1 MENYDGLKL
10 RPLFYSEIS
19 SSFMIYEIFDNNNEI
34 AKEFLKSFFGITI
47 DGKIAVVREKNY
59 PGKGSID
66 VFLSF
71 SINGVKSV
79 ALIEVKVHDYLSVSP
94 DQIRIYHEAAKEE
107 LGNDNIYFIYL
118 TQFNRKNISSETE
131 IAFPDSIREFEE
143 SKKKLQLPDG
153 KIKHVSWEE
162 FHKFIDSYKNTLSE
176 EYVHILDL
184 QKTWMT
190 AKSKEDLKL
199 NKVDIGIRGLSDYFP
214 DIDID
219 IVKEL
224 DFGNTPQFKNNREIL
239 TIDLSECNAQELE
252 KIFKIIK
259 KFSSSSNID
268 KKLRLVTEENTL
280 RAAREFLKLLSEQED
295 NWHLLSFYSSLF
307 DFVNNTDCLLLYG
320 TGRRGFS
327 IKTNIKRKGIISLCT
342 LWANKKIDFSIK
354 R

>member
-1 MENYDGLKL
+1 MEKYNGLKL

-19 SSFMIYEIFDNNNEI
+19 SSFMIYEIFDNHNEI
-34 AKEFLKSFFGITI
+34 AKEFLKGFFGITVDDDI
-47 DGKIAVVREKNY
+47 TIIREKNY
-59 PGKGSID
+59 PRKGSID

-94 DQIRIYHEAAKEE
+94 DQIRTYYEAAKEE

-118 TQFNRKNISSETE
+118 TQFNKNNISSKTK

-162 FHKFIDSYKNTLSE
+162 FHKFIDSYKNKLSE
-176 EYVHILDL
+176 EYVHILEL
-184 QKTWMT
+184 HKTWMT
-190 AKSKEDLKL
+190 AKSKEDMRL

-224 DFGNTPQFKNNREIL
+224 DFGDIPQFKNNREIL
-239 TIDLSECNAQELE
+239 TIDLSECNTHQME
-252 KIFKIIK
+252 KIFSIIK
-259 KFSSSSNID
+259 NFSGSSNIS
-268 KKLRLVTEENTL
+268 KKLKLVTEESTL
-280 RAAREFLKLLSEQED
+280 RAAREFLKLL
-295 NWHLLSFYSSLF
+295 
-307 DFVNNTDCLLLYG
+307 
-320 TGRRGFS
+320 
-327 IKTNIKRKGIISLCT
+327 
-342 LWANKKIDFSIK
+342 
-354 R
+354 